1 LVVLSTNHI
10 VVIIFSKSYC
20 PYSKK
25 AKHILLEKY
34 RILPEPHVVELDLH
48 PLGPKLQALLAHMT
62 GRRTVPNILLIGKS
76 IGGGDDMEELDQ
88 TDTLASKFKE
98 VGGTRITEVEHRNA
112 RPEIK
117 RQRRAA

>member
-1 LVVLSTNHI
+1 M
-10 VVIIFSKSYC
+10 
-20 PYSKK
+20 
-25 AKHILLEKY
+25 
-34 RILPEPHVVELDLH
+34 VELDLS

-62 GRRTVPNILLIGKS
+62 GRRTVPNILLVGKS

-98 VGGTRITEVEHRNA
+98 IGGTRISEVEHRAA

-117 RQRRAA
+117 QQRRAA